1 MYVFNVRVRVVG
13 IRLNKQNFR
22 RVLYNYCLIYFK
34 LPKKRLFRNLI
45 GFKVA

>member
-1 MYVFNVRVRVVG
+1 MYVFNVRVRVVD

-22 RVLYNYCLIYFK
+22 RVLYNDYCLISLK

-45 GFKVA
+45 DL